1 MKVSHSI
8 RVALVLLAA
17 GSAAMALALADIE
30 GSADHSLLGRFG
42 DATISA
48 YQASNYD
55 AATLPSGPI
64 ADARAVD
71 NRLELEGRV
80 TRIGYRLPVE
90 HTALEVA
97 RNYEAALTEGDFEF
111 LFSCAGAAQC
121 GAGFNRYVL
130 NEGVVFP
137 SAFDRAA
144 FNDSSRA
151 LLATRADEQ
160 GTAHVFLYIMED
172 RSNNRTLVRQLV
184 VESEPLQ
191 LGQVSV
197 KDAGALQAALDTDG
211 SVIVDGIFF
220 ATDSATVEAESAAA
234 LEQMAEL
241 LRNTPELAV
250 YIVGHTDNQGSLDHN
265 LALSQRRA
273 NAVVEALG
281 ALDGIDAVQLDAR
294 GVASLAPIAS
304 NASEAG
310 RAQNRRVELVLQ

>member
-1 MKVSHSI
+1 MELK
-8 RVALVLLAA
+8 RLANFTALLLAC
-17 GSAAMALALADIE
+17 SLPAMADIE
-30 GSADHSLLGRFG
+30 GSADHPLLGRFG
-42 DATISA
+42 SATISA
-48 YQASNYD
+48 YQQSNYN

-71 NRLELEGRV
+71 NQIELEGRV

-97 RNYEAALTEGDFEF
+97 RNYEAALAEGNFDV
-111 LFSCAGAAQC
+111 LFHCAGPAQC
-121 GAGFNRYVL
+121 GRGFSRYVL

-137 SAFDRAA
+137 PAFDRAA

-151 LLATRADEQ
+151 LLATHADEQ

-172 RSNNRTLVRQLV
+172 KSNDRTLVRQLV

-191 LGQVSV
+191 LGQISV
-197 KDAGALQAALDTDG
+197 KDASALQAALDADG

-220 ATDSATVEAESAAA
+220 ATDSATVEAESAEA

-241 LRNTPELAV
+241 LRSAPELAV

-265 LALSQRRA
+265 LELSQRRA
-273 NAVVEALG
+273 NAVVEALA
-281 ALDGIDAVQLDAR
+281 ALQGIDVNRLDAR
-294 GVASLAPIAS
+294 GVASLAPMAS

>member
-1 MKVSHSI
+1 MELK
-8 RVALVLLAA
+8 RLTTLAVLL
-17 GSAAMALALADIE
+17 LACSMPAIADIE
-30 GSADHSLLGRFG
+30 GSADHPLLGRFG
-42 DATISA
+42 SATISA
-48 YQASNYD
+48 YQASDYD
-55 AATLPSGPI
+55 AATLPGGPI

-71 NRLELEGRV
+71 NQLELEGRV

-97 RNYEAALTEGDFEF
+97 RNYEATLAEGNFDI
-111 LFSCAGAAQC
+111 LFQCAGPSQC
-121 GAGFNRYVL
+121 GRGFSRYVI
-130 NEGVVFP
+130 NEGAVFP

-144 FNDSSRA
+144 FNDNSRA
-151 LLATRADEQ
+151 LLAMRDDGQ

-172 RSNNRTLVRQLV
+172 RSNDRTLVRQLV

-197 KDAGALQAALDTDG
+197 KDAGALQAALDADG

-220 ATDSATVEAESAAA
+220 ATDSAAIETESADA

-241 LRNTPELAV
+241 LRNAPELSV
-250 YIVGHTDNQGSLDHN
+250 YIVGHTDNQGSLDYN
-265 LALSQRRA
+265 LELSQRRA

-281 ALDGIDAVQLDAR
+281 TLDGIDAARLDAR
-294 GVASLAPIAS
+294 GAASLAPIAS
-304 NASEAG
+304 NANEAG

>member
-1 MKVSHSI
+1 MELK
-8 RVALVLLAA
+8 RLTNLAA
-17 GSAAMALALADIE
+17 LLLICSLPAMADIE
-30 GSADHSLLGRFG
+30 GSADHPLLGRFG
-42 DATISA
+42 GATISA
-48 YQASNYD
+48 YQAASYD
-55 AATLPSGPI
+55 VATLPGGPI

-90 HTALEVA
+90 HSALEVA
-97 RNYEAALTEGDFEF
+97 RNYEATLAEGNFDI
-111 LFSCAGAAQC
+111 LFQCAGSAQC
-121 GAGFNRYVL
+121 GRGFSRYVI

-151 LLATRADEQ
+151 LLAMRADEQ

-172 RSNNRTLVRQLV
+172 RSNDRTLVRQLV

-191 LGQVSV
+191 LGQISV
-197 KDAGALQAALDTDG
+197 KDASALQAALDTAG

-220 ATDSATVEAESAAA
+220 ATDSATIESESTEA
-234 LEQMAEL
+234 LEQMAEM
-241 LRNTPELAV
+241 LRSAPELAV
-250 YIVGHTDNQGSLDHN
+250 YIVGHTDNQGSLDYN
-265 LALSQRRA
+265 LQLSQRRA
-273 NAVVEALG
+273 IAVVEALS
-281 ALDGIDAVQLDAR
+281 ALEGIDDSRLDAR

-304 NASEAG
+304 NANEAG